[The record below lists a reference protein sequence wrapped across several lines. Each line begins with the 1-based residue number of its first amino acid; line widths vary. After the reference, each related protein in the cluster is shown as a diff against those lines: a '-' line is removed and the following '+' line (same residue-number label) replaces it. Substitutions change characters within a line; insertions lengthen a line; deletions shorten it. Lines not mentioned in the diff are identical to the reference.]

1 MVSRFIGR
9 APYVGERGG
18 RVKPVEDAEGKSDVA
33 QNCPE
38 GGPVKLL
45 QPLLT
50 RKWETFNFLY

>member
-1 MVSRFIGR
+1 MVVSRFIGR

-33 QNCPE
+33 QNGPE

-45 QPLLT
+45 
-50 RKWETFNFLY
+50 